1 MTPKVFLSLGAV
13 AAVSLIAAGAVHNMT
28 APWQTGARAD
38 SLLLP
43 DLADRIAEVSR
54 LTVRQSGRSLS
65 ITREGDLWVL
75 GERDN
80 FPADQS
86 KVRTNLV
93 GLSELRRVEPKTAK
107 PELYSEIEVEDPDG
121 QGAKSRELVVV
132 AQNGDTLAELI
143 VGKTRGR
150 VGGATKS
157 GAYVRFKDDT
167 QSWLA
172 GGDVVASVD
181 LGDWVDNR
189 VMSLPVGQIERI
201 DVTRGIS
208 FPIRMRR
215 IAGDNRGFELAE
227 LPAGMTA
234 KSEFSVQNEVRKM
247 TLVAFDDVRR
257 AAVDAG
263 EPEARMRIEDRRG
276 AVLTFDMRKAD
287 DGGAWIR
294 VAAGQGGAGG
304 ESANGAERFAGYEL
318 HLPPD
323 ARADF
328 MLTLADVVDV
338 EAS

>member
-1 MTPKVFLSLGAV
+1 MTPKAFLSLGAV
-13 AAVSLIAAGAVHNMT
+13 AVVSLIAAGAVHNMT

-43 DLADRIAEVSR
+43 DLAERVAEVSR

-65 ITREGDLWVL
+65 ITRDGDLWVL
-75 GERDN
+75 GERGN
-80 FPADQS
+80 FPADQG
-86 KVRTNLV
+86 KVRANLV
-93 GLSELRRVEPKTAK
+93 GLSQLRRVEPKTAK
-107 PELYSEIEVEDPDG
+107 PELYGEIEVDDPDAE
-121 QGAKSRELVVV
+121 GARSRDLVVV
-132 AQNGDTLAELI
+132 AQNGDKLAELI

-157 GAYVRFKDDT
+157 GVYVRFKHEAE
-167 QSWLA
+167 SWLA
-172 GGDVVASVD
+172 GGDVAISTD
-181 LGDWVDNR
+181 LGDWVNDR
-189 VMSLPVGQIERI
+189 VMALSVGQIERI

-215 IAGDNRGFELAE
+215 IAGENRGFGLDE
-227 LPAGMTA
+227 LPSGTTA
-234 KSEFSVQNEVRKM
+234 KSEFSMQNEVRKM

-257 AAVDAG
+257 AAADAG

-276 AVLTFDMRKAD
+276 GVMTFEMRKAN

-294 VAAGQGGAGG
+294 VAGGPGGQA
-304 ESANGAERFAGYEL
+304 ADPAVERFAGYEL

-323 ARADF
+323 ARDDF
-328 MLTLADVVDV
+328 IVMLADVVDI